1 VDPKRLSPGRF
12 LSLSVALAL
21 ALISGVCLLPHDRHL
36 RYVSLHDSAVVK
48 AGWIYERIHDDQTP
62 IDVMFIGT
70 SHTVFGVDS
79 AEVERTTRQLTGRD
93 VHVVNF
99 GLQHLG
105 RNIHW
110 LLARE
115 ALETRKVQLLVLE
128 VDEDEP
134 RDLHPAFSALADPM
148 DIIAAPLLVNV
159 SYLSDVSRLPVRQLS
174 LFLRTI
180 LPGLFGTEPEFDPA
194 WYRGAHWDD
203 TWAEEGSSRAPLH
216 TPPRDTFPSE
226 AEMTRERAH
235 ATQLSSGNLRLPAR
249 FAWLERRANLHYV
262 QQIAALAA
270 RHQVALRFLYLPTF
284 HGAARP
290 SEIDVYK
297 KFAEVWYPPL
307 ELLSNRELW
316 LDVNH
321 LNHHG
326 ALALAAWL
334 ATRLRDEFE
343 APSSDTTLS
352 AQCTFVGCAGIRAPH
367 VKPPDGHGP
376 Q

>member
-1 VDPKRLSPGRF
+1 VDSKNLSPGRF
-12 LSLSVALAL
+12 LSLTVLLSL

-36 RYVSLHDSAVVK
+36 RFVSLHDPAVVK
-48 AGWIYERIHDDQTP
+48 AGWVYERIHDDQTP

-79 AEVERTTRQLTGRD
+79 TEVERATRQLTGRD

-115 ALETRKVQLLVLE
+115 AIEARKVQLLVLE

-134 RDLHPAFSALADPM
+134 RDLHPAFSALADAE

-174 LFLRTI
+174 LFLHTI

-194 WYRGAHWDD
+194 LYRGAHWDD
-203 TWAEEGSSRAPLH
+203 TWAEAGSPRAPLH
-216 TPPRDTFPSE
+216 APPRTTFPSE
-226 AEMTRERAH
+226 AEMERERAH
-235 ATQLSSGNLRLPAR
+235 ATQLSTSNLRLPAR
-249 FAWLERRANLHYV
+249 FAWLERRANLYYIRR
-262 QQIAALAA
+262 IAALAA
-270 RHQVALRFLYLPTF
+270 RHRVALRFLYLPIF

-290 SEIDVYK
+290 AEIDVYQ
-297 KFAEVWYPPL
+297 KFAEVWHPPL

-321 LNHHG
+321 FNHDG
-326 ALALAAWL
+326 ALALASWL
-334 ATRLRDEFE
+334 AIRLNDESE

-352 AQCTFVGCAGIRAPH
+352 AQCTFFGCAGIRARA
-367 VKPPDGHGP
+367 KGRDPP
-376 Q
+376 